1 MRRNTTIEPRSAS
14 AGFVHATATWPLPA
28 VTVDAVTF
36 PGDRLSIV
44 TVVPPVSLPACPPVP
59 VQLLTSAVTAYVEP
73 TGAGMFAWLFG
84 VIRTLYCVLVV
95 IAVMLVES
103 AMAGVSLAGSATEP

>member
-1 MRRNTTIEPRSAS
+1 MTEPRSAS

-44 TVVPPVSLPACPPVP
+44 TVVPPVSLPACAFVP
-59 VQLLTSAVTAYVEP
+59 VHAVIAAVTA
-73 TGAGMFAWLFG
+73 
-84 VIRTLYCVLVV
+84 
-95 IAVMLVES
+95 
-103 AMAGVSLAGSATEP
+103 